1 MKFKTT
7 QLLVFGLAISLFSIG
22 CSSETDLPIENKVA
36 VSTIADETTLQ
47 NSEQMKFQ
55 KETSLLVGRL
65 LLNNEV
71 RDEVLTRMKEVS
83 DDGELVSFGYL
94 LGKRKGIRKAE
105 SDKTASYAF
114 RKSNLFAEALKNELA
129 TNAALYPIIGA
140 FMLNKKSIT
149 VTSRIAEEGDPFTD
163 QNLQIYSPY
172 NEVNETPE
180 ATYDT
185 FYTSVER
192 ADGAPT
198 NSGYFFEISTQSL
211 TIIPSMDNDL
221 IDTNPSFITL
231 VIDSE
236 DLVGGV
242 STTTELFASGTPALN
257 LGVATLLTTNVNHS
271 NIPDKDIL
279 NARIPMIRIN
289 GNNWMGFGATRQK
302 LKLFRASSSWYNSLL
317 DGAVGISGQ
326 PYEIGG
332 GFTTKRKNVRKK
344 NWLTFDQLFDDNWK
358 QSENSEQL
366 VIFSNHYFA
375 QSKRPVVNVKYGLI
389 VNNVLR
395 IAEGTSYATGAKDIQ
410 MECYSSEFRG
420 HTELFRNDVLSTIV
434 GNGSTGKTQN
444 DAGVDYNVKSTGIV
458 DYYFKYLYTQL

>member
-7 QLLVFGLAISLFSIG
+7 QLFVYGFAISLLSIG
-22 CSSETDLPIENKVA
+22 CSSETDLPLENKTT
-36 VSTIADETTLQ
+36 VSTIVDETTSQ
-47 NSEQMKFQ
+47 NSEQMRFQ

-71 RDEVLTRMKEVS
+71 RDEVLARMKEVS

-94 LGKRKGIRKAE
+94 LGKRKGIRKVE
-105 SDKTASYAF
+105 SDKMASYAF
-114 RKSNLFAEALKNELA
+114 RKNNLFADALKNELA
-129 TNAALYPIIGA
+129 TNRAMYPTIDA
-140 FMLNKKSIT
+140 FISKKNAIT
-149 VTSRIAEEGDPFTD
+149 LTSRIAEEGDHFTD

-172 NEVNETPE
+172 NEINETPE

-211 TIIPSMDNDL
+211 TIIPVMDNDL

-242 STTTELFASGTPALN
+242 STTTELFAAGPPALN
-257 LGVATLLTTNVNHS
+257 LGVATLVTTNVNHS

-279 NARIPMIRIN
+279 KARIPMIRIN

-302 LKLFRASSSWYNSLL
+302 LKLFRASSS
-317 DGAVGISGQ
+317 
-326 PYEIGG
+326 
-332 GFTTKRKNVRKK
+332 
-344 NWLTFDQLFDDNWK
+344 
-358 QSENSEQL
+358 
-366 VIFSNHYFA
+366 
-375 QSKRPVVNVKYGLI
+375 
-389 VNNVLR
+389 
-395 IAEGTSYATGAKDIQ
+395 
-410 MECYSSEFRG
+410 
-420 HTELFRNDVLSTIV
+420 
-434 GNGSTGKTQN
+434 
-444 DAGVDYNVKSTGIV
+444 
-458 DYYFKYLYTQL
+458 